1 MNIRM
6 KNPLPEFIWEGNV
19 YGPYETGDLADLP
32 RPLAETLTST
42 GIAEEV
48 GEYYVKKISE
58 LAKTYAPRHIIT
70 FYYNEQC
77 PHCMKVRQAIREYM
91 SYHPEVG
98 LLTIDVV
105 TEKGKRLVKALGYN
119 EVPLVTVDG
128 TYTILGERNFKE
140 RLDYTIKLAEVA
152 TWQKRRVK

>member
-48 GEYYVKKISE
+48 GEYYVRKISK
-58 LAKTYAPRHIIT
+58 LAETYAPRHIIT
-70 FYYNEQC
+70 FYYSEQC
-77 PHCMKVRQAIREYM
+77 PHCMKVRQVIREYI
-91 SYHPEVG
+91 SRHPEVG
-98 LLTIDVV
+98 LVTVDAV